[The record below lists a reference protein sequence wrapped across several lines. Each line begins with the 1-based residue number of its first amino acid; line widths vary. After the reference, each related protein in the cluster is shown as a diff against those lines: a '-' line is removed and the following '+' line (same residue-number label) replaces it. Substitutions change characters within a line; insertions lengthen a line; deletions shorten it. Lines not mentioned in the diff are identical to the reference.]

1 MTINESVIDFKRYL
15 KRRNYSPHTIKNY
28 LHVVKHFLMW
38 IDVPV
43 EEVGKEQV
51 ITYIE
56 QQLGRKIAAKTINC
70 QLVGIRQF
78 YRYLREE
85 ESLEIKAPVPRG
97 HSLRLPKPLPRY
109 LHDEEV
115 GLFLKVV
122 TKKRDLAIFLVM
134 LRCGLRVDEVA
145 KLTLDAIYYRR
156 SRILISNGKGGKG
169 RVVYFSNDAAEALA
183 DYLDIRLVAKERKI
197 FLVEKG
203 PCKGQPISVRGIQKR
218 IEYYSK
224 ISGISVSCHQL
235 RHTMATQLLNADA
248 DLVTLQDLLG
258 HTLIK
263 TTQIYAKVSNRKVQR
278 DYHKA
283 MDVILQSNKGK
294 AGGMDETQ

>member
-15 KRRNYSPHTIKNY
+15 KRRNYSLHTIKNY
-28 LHVVKHFLMW
+28 LHVVQHFLMW

-51 ITYIE
+51 IGYIE
-56 QQLGRKIAAKTINC
+56 QQLERKIAAKTINC

-78 YRYLREE
+78 YRYLRDEE
-85 ESLEIKAPVPRG
+85 CLEIKAPVPRG
-97 HSLRLPKPLPRY
+97 YSLRLPKPLPRY
-109 LHDEEV
+109 LHDDEV
-115 GLFLKVV
+115 DRFLKAIS
-122 TKKRDLAIFLVM
+122 KKRDLAIFTLM
-134 LRCGLRVDEVA
+134 LRCGLRVHEVA
-145 KLTLDAIYYRR
+145 SLPLDAIDYRR
-156 SRILISNGKGGKG
+156 SRILVADGKGGKD

-183 DYLDIRLVAKERKI
+183 DYLDVRPSTKERKV

-203 PCKGQPISVRGIQKR
+203 SCLGHPISVRGIQKR

-224 ISGISVSCHQL
+224 RTGISVSCHQL

-258 HTLIK
+258 HTMIK

-283 MDVILQSNKGK
+283 MDAILQSNQEK
-294 AGGMDETQ
+294 AGIRDQSQ

>member
-1 MTINESVIDFKRYL
+1 
-15 KRRNYSPHTIKNY
+15 
-28 LHVVKHFLMW
+28 MW
-38 IDVPV
+38 INVPV
-43 EEVGKEQV
+43 EDVGKEQV
-51 ITYIE
+51 ILYIE
-56 QQLGRKIAAKTINC
+56 QQLERKIAAKTINC

-78 YRYLREE
+78 YRYFREE

-115 GLFLKVV
+115 DLFLKVIK
-122 TKKRDLAIFLVM
+122 KKRDFAIFKLM

-145 KLTLDAIYYRR
+145 NLTLDAIDYKR
-156 SRILISNGKGGKG
+156 SRIIVSNGKGGKG

-183 DYLDIRLVAKERKI
+183 DYLDIRLSTKQRKV

-203 PCKGQPISVRGIQKR
+203 LCKGQPISVRGIQKR
-218 IEYYSK
+218 IEHYSK
-224 ISGISVSCHQL
+224 MSGISVSCHQL

-283 MDVILQSNKGK
+283 MDAILQGNKIK
-294 AGGMDETQ
+294 AGSMGETQ